1 MSKRVSNVSR
11 LAILCLGA
19 TCFTASAPAVQA
31 DDEIQWSMTPYLWL
45 PSMSATVNLEPS
57 PAITGNAN
65 VESDPTDPL
74 SNLKFGFMG
83 LFQAK
88 KGDWFVLSDISYLDV
103 GDKAGKVVEI
113 SGPGPIVIPVD
124 VGTKMQ
130 FQNSSASVAFGKTV
144 AEDEKASIDVFAG
157 VRWIGARVTVDYK
170 LSATNAY
177 VPVAQGSIEQDRDI
191 TNAIVGFRGKFRLSE
206 DWYAHYYADAGAGSS
221 DITYMG
227 QVGVGYKTSIG
238 DLQIAYRHM
247 YAGEDNALF
256 EKLEMSGFAIGLT
269 SKF

>member
-1 MSKRVSNVSR
+1 MKTSVSNAARMAV
-11 LAILCLGA
+11 ICLGA
-19 TCFTASAPAVQA
+19 TCLNMSVPAAQA
-31 DDEIQWSMTPYLWL
+31 DDDIQWSMTPYLWL
-45 PSMSATVNLEPS
+45 PSMSATVNAPS
-57 PAITGNAN
+57 PAVLGTNAR

-103 GDKAGKVVEI
+103 GDKASAVVSV
-113 SGPGPIVIPVD
+113 SGPGPTEFPID

-130 FQNSSASVAFGKTV
+130 FQNSSFSAVVGKTLS
-144 AEDEKASIDVFAG
+144 EDEKSSFDVFAG
-157 VRWIGARVTVDYK
+157 VRWIGARVTIDYK
-170 LSATNAY
+170 LAAGVPFLPSAT
-177 VPVAQGSIEQDRDI
+177 GSIEQDRDI
-191 TNAIVGFRGKFRLSE
+191 TNAIVGFRGKFRLS
-206 DWYAHYYADAGAGSS
+206 DNWYAHYYADAGAGSS

-238 DLQIAYRHM
+238 DVQLAYRHM
-247 YAGEDNALF
+247 YAGEDNAFL

-269 SKF
+269 SRF

>member
-31 DDEIQWSMTPYLWL
+31 DDGIQWSMTPYLWL

-206 DWYAHYYADAGAGSS
+206 GWYAHYYADAGAGSS